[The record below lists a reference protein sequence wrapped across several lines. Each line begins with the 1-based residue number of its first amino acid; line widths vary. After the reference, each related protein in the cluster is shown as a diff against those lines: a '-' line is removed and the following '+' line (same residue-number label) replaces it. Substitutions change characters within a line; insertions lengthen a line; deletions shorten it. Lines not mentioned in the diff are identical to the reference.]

1 VTVKVL
7 GVEELEIS
15 CLCDFPGNARRGALA
30 VVRESI
36 ETLGQYRPLVIRRR
50 DGKPDQILAGH
61 TTRDALVAAGYTN
74 ARCEVLSCT
83 DDEARRLNVID
94 NRSQEL
100 AAWDTDAL
108 AFQLATFDDNFVAT
122 GFSADDAA
130 KVMFRGLPEPGDAPT
145 DDDDQGGRWG
155 FVGEVDSEAEQAEW
169 LARLTAEGVRVRALI
184 QG

>member
-1 VTVKVL
+1 MIKVI

-61 TTRDALVAAGYTN
+61 TTRDALVAAGYAD

-83 DDEARRLNVID
+83 DDEARRLNLID

-100 AAWDTDAL
+100 AGWDTDAL
-108 AFQLATFDDNFVAT
+108 AFQLATFDDFTAT
-122 GFSADDAA
+122 GFTAEAAA
-130 KVMFRGLPEPGDAPT
+130 KVMFKGMPEPGDAPT
-145 DDDDQGGRWG
+145 DDD
-155 FVGEVDSEAEQAEW
+155 GEAQFGVVVELDTEQEQADL
-169 LARLTAEGVRVRALI
+169 LARLVSEGFKVRALI